1 MMYDALFGLMMLGG
15 FFALGIGMWALGQW
29 LRRKGF
35 GPQLDVLDQQYTALQ
50 YQMNRLALPAAAR
63 FYGGMST
70 YNRLPLFGSKHQLVL
85 IERVRVAIVHM
96 EQEEK
101 ARQADK

>member
-1 MMYDALFGLMMLGG
+1 MTYDALFGLMMLGG
-15 FFALGIGMWALGQW
+15 FFALGISLWALGQW

-35 GPQLDVLDQQYTALQ
+35 GPQLDVLDRQYTALQ
-50 YQMNRLALPAAAR
+50 YQVNRLALPAAAR

-70 YNRLPLFGSKHQLVL
+70 YNRLPLFGNKHQLVL
-85 IERVRVAIVHM
+85 IERVRMAIVQM

-101 ARQADK
+101 ARQGHK

>member
-15 FFALGIGMWALGQW
+15 FFALGISMWALGQW

-50 YQMNRLALPAAAR
+50 YRVNRLTLPAAAR
-63 FYGGMST
+63 FYRGLNT

-85 IERVRVAIVHM
+85 IERVRMAIVQM
-96 EQEEK
+96 AQEEK
-101 ARQADK
+101 AQQADK

>member
-29 LRRKGF
+29 LRSKGY
-35 GPQLDVLDQQYTALQ
+35 GPQLDVLDKQYTALQ
-50 YQMNRLALPAAAR
+50 YRVNRLALPAAAQ
-63 FYGGMST
+63 FYGGMGT
-70 YNRLPLFGSKHQLVL
+70 YNRLPLFGSKNQLVL
-85 IERVRVAIVHM
+85 IERVRMAIVQM

-101 ARQADK
+101 ARQGHK